1 MAPVAISSSDVRK
14 ALKELG
20 ALRFGSDDPANAM
33 RQIVEATHSL
43 FKVDGAGLM
52 LVDGELELRNAAVS
66 DQRCDA
72 LEELQ
77 VAHREGPCLDA
88 YHTKELVGSDDLGA
102 DDRWPAFS
110 RSAVQRGLRAVM
122 ASPIPYTEHVIGVVA
137 VFSATQRAWTP
148 EGELA
153 LMAFTDLAA
162 LLIASTIHA
171 VERTELAEQLQ
182 SALDSRVVIEQAKGV
197 VVARDGVSP
206 REAYEHLRAQAR
218 RDRRPLRDLAREV
231 VNGARRT

>member
-1 MAPVAISSSDVRK
+1 MAPVAISASDVRR

-20 ALRFGSDDPANAM
+20 ALRFGSDDPADAM

-43 FKVDGAGLM
+43 FRVDGAGLM
-52 LVDGELELRNAAVS
+52 LVDGELELRNVAVS
-66 DQRCDA
+66 DPRCDA

-77 VAHREGPCLDA
+77 VRHREGPCLDA
-88 YHTKELVGSDDLGA
+88 YHSKELVGSDDLGFE
-102 DDRWPAFS
+102 DRWPAFS
-110 RSAVQRGLRAVM
+110 RAAVERDLRAVM
-122 ASPIPYTEHVIGVVA
+122 ASPIPYTAHVIGVVA
-137 VFSATQRAWTP
+137 VFSASPRAWTP

-162 LLIASTIHA
+162 LLIASTMHA
-171 VERTELAEQLQ
+171 VERTELAEQLK

-197 VVARDGVSP
+197 VVGRDGVSP
-206 REAYEHLRAQAR
+206 RDAYEQLRAQAR
-218 RDRRPLRDLAREV
+218 RERRPLRELALEV